1 MRRDRRW
8 IVIAPLAA
16 VLLLPACRDLASEE
30 SGGYEPATVE
40 PIKGTEFSR
49 VTLTADGARR
59 IGLETTHV
67 VDAGG
72 ATVVAESAVWIDE
85 HGDQWVYAVT
95 EPLVYVRKAIV
106 VDRFENGE
114 ALLSKGP
121 AAGTEVVSVGVAE
134 LIGSEFGV

>member
-1 MRRDRRW
+1 MARDRRW
-8 IVIAPLAA
+8 IVVAPLVA
-16 VLLLPACRDLASEE
+16 VLLLPACRNGAAEE
-30 SGGYEPATVE
+30 SGGYEPASVE

-59 IGLETTHV
+59 IGLETTQV
-67 VDAGG
+67 ADAGG